1 MFYLTLI
8 LTVLLL
14 PLSLFVGRK
23 KTADGHSPLRGRF
36 SVWHGIAALA
46 VFLAYYE
53 IAYASIQAD
62 VPYGVYND
70 VSTEYLRYLEL
81 ALVGFYWLVILA
93 TEGFGRR
100 RDRIRLGL
108 TWTLGVILLTVAI
121 GAALAIVYATQAY
134 YFAYTA
140 GGGIGMGLAGLLYW
154 TNRLL
159 TFQEGWQ
166 RRAVTAVN
174 AVVCLATVA
183 TVVWAVMQGAAAL
196 EGMTPDPG
204 TLVLVGL
211 VLLAIAAPS
220 VVCLGSVVAAHL
232 KAAGVGE

>member
-23 KTADGHSPLRGRF
+23 KTADGRSPLRSRF
-36 SVWHGIAALA
+36 SVWHGIVTAGI
-46 VFLAYYE
+46 FLTFYE
-53 IAYASIQAD
+53 IGYASIQLYQA
-62 VPYGVYND
+62 YHVYEGE
-70 VSTEYLRYLEL
+70 STEYLRYLEL

-121 GAALAIVYATQAY
+121 GTALAIAYATQAY

-174 AVVCLATVA
+174 AVVCLTTVA
-183 TVVWAVMQGAAAL
+183 AVVWAVMQGAAAL